1 MSKVK
6 IMLVD
11 DHEVVRVGLA
21 ALLER
26 KAEFEIVAQAS
37 SGQEAVKKAAQH
49 EPDVILLDIRMP
61 SGSGIDACREI
72 CDKHPDTKVVM
83 LSSYTDD
90 EVIVKSIMA
99 GACGYILKEINSQEL
114 IKAVEA
120 VNRGESLL
128 DPKITQKVLEH
139 MRKSNNED
147 EKEDKLTEREEAIL
161 EFLAEGLTNR
171 EIAKKVHLAEK
182 TVRNYVSKI
191 LKKLDL
197 NNRVEAATYITKKK
211 MRQQNKYL
219 EL

>member
-6 IMLVD
+6 IILVD
-11 DHEVVRVGLA
+11 DHEVVRAGLTTI
-21 ALLER
+21 LER
-26 KAEFEIVAQAS
+26 KPEFEVVAQAS
-37 SGQEAVKKAAQH
+37 SGQEAIKQAGQH

-61 SGSGIDACREI
+61 SDSGIEVCEEI
-72 CDKHPDTKVVM
+72 CDRHPDTKIIM
-83 LSSYTDD
+83 LSSYTND

-99 GACGYILKEINSQEL
+99 GACGYILKEINGQEL
-114 IKAVEA
+114 IEAVEA

-139 MRKSNNED
+139 MRKSNSKD
-147 EKEDKLTEREEAIL
+147 SKEEKLTEREEAIL

-171 EIAKKVHLAEK
+171 EIAKQVHLAEK

-191 LKKLDL
+191 LKKLEL

-211 MRQQNKYL
+211 MRQNNKYL
-219 EL
+219 EI

>member
-1 MSKVK
+1 
-6 IMLVD
+6 MLVD

>member
-1 MSKVK
+1 VSKVK